1 MFFKTKTKNI
11 FIKRVNKKRMRNHS
25 LNTKPD
31 QKKEKEKQS
40 KKHQNDIAILTIL
53 LYLLKANQVE

>member
-1 MFFKTKTKNI
+1 
-11 FIKRVNKKRMRNHS
+11 MRNPS